1 MKCLVVNS
9 VASNH
14 VQHVSTNTFHL
25 DANSGNSSQHDPLIE
40 LEMPAYSG
48 SSREIT
54 GHFLMELTLSSHLC
68 LDHSRG
74 RTQKYQSAFLLLDVR
89 NLSAG
94 AIWNFNP

>member
-74 RTQKYQSAFLLLDVR
+74 RTQTSAWVPFVGCKKSER
-89 NLSAG
+89 GSNLEL
-94 AIWNFNP
+94 